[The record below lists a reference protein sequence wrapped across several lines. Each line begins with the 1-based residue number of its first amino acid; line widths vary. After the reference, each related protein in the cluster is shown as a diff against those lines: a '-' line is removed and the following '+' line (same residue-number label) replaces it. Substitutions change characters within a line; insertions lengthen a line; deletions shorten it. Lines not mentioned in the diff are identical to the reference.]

1 MLGVS
6 EGQGR
11 LTHCSGLLLPH
22 PASSPTRFPTPGSSS
37 GRSSYGRGWRSRAS
51 CPGRCAGRRP
61 GFSTPQRPQPS
72 LGPKTPSSGPS
83 TTSGPKAVSVPATRP
98 RPLGCAVTSG
108 STLWVS
114 LRVFGIV
121 RCLEGAPCPRFCS
134 AFQNGLMLL
143 SGTGLFCFLD
153 PVHMLFPG
161 VRSPLGSENQSLL
174 GYLCISTWCHLSKGR
189 RSSREPLGAKMLSH
203 SRPSLPPQTLWT
215 GPWRARMSFS
225 WSRPRRK
232 A

>member
-11 LTHCSGLLLPH
+11 LTHRSGLFLPH

-61 GFSTPQRPQPS
+61 GSSTPQQPEPS
-72 LGPKTPSSGPS
+72 LGPRTPSSGPS

-98 RPLGCAVTSG
+98 RPLGCAVTSEHAEGVTEGLRHSQVSRSG
-108 STLWVS
+108 SLS
-114 LRVFGIV
+114 SFLLCFPER
-121 RCLEGAPCPRFCS
+121 ADACPLAS
-134 AFQNGLMLL
+134 
-143 SGTGLFCFLD
+143 GLFCFLD
-153 PVHMLFPG
+153 PIHML
-161 VRSPLGSENQSLL
+161 SSLAFKAL
-174 GYLCISTWCHLSKGR
+174 WGLRIS
-189 RSSREPLGAKMLSH
+189 
-203 SRPSLPPQTLWT
+203 PSL
-215 GPWRARMSFS
+215 AIF
-225 WSRPRRK
+225 